1 MSFDALTLRQ
11 RFPVLSRRVRGK
23 EFVYLDNAATTHKP
37 DVVIEA
43 LRRFY
48 AEEYATVHRGVY
60 FLSEQATHAYE
71 QVRVKA
77 ARFLG
82 AARPEEIVFVRGTT
96 EALNLVAYSWGGTFL
111 KRGDTVLVSA
121 MEHHSNIVP
130 WQLVCE
136 RSGARLEVIPM
147 SDRGELMMEEFERQ
161 LTSSVKIVAVT
172 QLSNAL
178 GTLNPVREICA
189 LARRA
194 GAVSVVDGAQ
204 GAPHLAV
211 DVREMG
217 CDFYACSGHK
227 MYGPSGIG
235 LLYGRHELLEKMPPW
250 QGGGDMIDS
259 VRFEK
264 TEYAAP
270 PRRFE
275 AGTPAIAPVIGLGA
289 TLDFLASF
297 DRVAAEAHERQL
309 LEETEKRLRAVQGL
323 RIIGTARRKAGAV
336 SFVMEN
342 AHPHD
347 IAAVADEEGVALRA
361 GHHCAQPVMAR
372 FGVPATARASFAI
385 YNTVADVEALV
396 AALHKVNR
404 IFS

>member
-194 GAVSVVDGAQ
+194 GA
-204 GAPHLAV
+204 
-211 DVREMG
+211 
-217 CDFYACSGHK
+217 
-227 MYGPSGIG
+227 PSQSSA
-235 LLYGRHELLEKMPPW
+235 GR
-250 QGGGDMIDS
+250 D
-259 VRFEK
+259 
-264 TEYAAP
+264 
-270 PRRFE
+270 
-275 AGTPAIAPVIGLGA
+275 
-289 TLDFLASF
+289 
-297 DRVAAEAHERQL
+297 
-309 LEETEKRLRAVQGL
+309 
-323 RIIGTARRKAGAV
+323 
-336 SFVMEN
+336 
-342 AHPHD
+342 
-347 IAAVADEEGVALRA
+347 
-361 GHHCAQPVMAR
+361 
-372 FGVPATARASFAI
+372 
-385 YNTVADVEALV
+385 
-396 AALHKVNR
+396 
-404 IFS
+404 